1 MATKNSGTPA
11 REGREALT
19 AAGRTAGTKALQ
31 EEAERS
37 WAVSDEKA
45 AKGRR
50 RSEANAKRRGA
61 ARGRD
66 SEISRLR
73 GKLAELEPAGMRKSK
88 PQSKPST

>member
-1 MATKNSGTPA
+1 MATKNRGIPA
-11 REGREALT
+11 PEGREART
-19 AAGRTAGTKALQ
+19 AADRTAGTKALQ

-50 RSEANAKRRGA
+50 RSEANARRRGA

-66 SEISRLR
+66 AEISRLR
-73 GKLAELEPAGMRKSK
+73 GKLAELGPARMPKSK
-88 PQSKPST
+88 PTT